1 MNRSCLEPFYK
12 AIKTEQY
19 VLVGAFKKPI
29 GNQGALVAHF
39 SPMLQEEL
47 LATLSALFVERMH
60 VKVPYRVNEMVLTNA
75 KTVVVLSGI
84 QTKTE
89 AYQLSSMPIFLPTSL
104 SPTFF
109 KPRTPYGALIGF
121 SVEDVQWGTLGNIQ
135 EIQSVRDQY
144 LFEVAFQGKVLL
156 IPCGA
161 PFVLQM
167 DEQRKTVVVA
177 LPEGYLEAM
186 LA

>member
-1 MNRSCLEPFYK
+1 MNRTCLEPFYQ
-12 AIKTEQY
+12 AIQTEQY

-29 GNQGALVAHF
+29 GNQGAIVAHF
-39 SPMLQEEL
+39 SPLLQEEA
-47 LATLSALFVERMH
+47 LATLPALFVERMQ
-60 VKVPYRVNEMVLTNA
+60 VKVPYRVKELALTNA
-75 KTVVVLSGI
+75 KTVVALAGV

-89 AYQLSSMPIFLPTSL
+89 AYQLSSLPIFLPTSL
-104 SPTFF
+104 STTFF
-109 KPRTPYGALIGF
+109 PPRPYGALIGF
-121 SVEDVQWGTLGNIQ
+121 LVEDVQLGTLGNIQ
-135 EIQSVRDQY
+135 EIQSIRDQY

-161 PFVLQM
+161 PFVLQT
-167 DEQRKTVVVA
+167 DVKRKTVVVA

>member
-1 MNRSCLEPFYK
+1 MNRMCLEPFYK

-19 VLVGAFKKPI
+19 VLAGAFKKPI
-29 GNQGALVAHF
+29 GKQGALVAHF
-39 SPMLQEEL
+39 SPMLQEAA
-47 LATLSALFVERMH
+47 LATLPALFVERMQ
-60 VKVPYRVNEMVLTNA
+60 VKVPYRVNEMVLTSA
-75 KTVVVLSGI
+75 KTVVVLAGI

-89 AYQLSSMPIFLPTSL
+89 AYQLNSLPIFLPTSL
-104 SPTFF
+104 STPFF
-109 KPRTPYGALIGF
+109 KPCTPYGALVGF
-121 SVEDVQWGTLGNIQ
+121 SVEDVQFGALGNIQ

-156 IPCGA
+156 IPCSA
-161 PFVLQM
+161 PFVLQT
-167 DEQRKTVVVA
+167 DEKRKTVVVA